1 MALGETILLVG
12 VALAVWGA
20 ISVLLDA
27 LVGGGNRWFVGYLV
41 GLLLGLAVVGYL
53 LLTRT

>member
-27 LVGGGNRWFVGYLV
+27 LVGDGNRWFVGYLV